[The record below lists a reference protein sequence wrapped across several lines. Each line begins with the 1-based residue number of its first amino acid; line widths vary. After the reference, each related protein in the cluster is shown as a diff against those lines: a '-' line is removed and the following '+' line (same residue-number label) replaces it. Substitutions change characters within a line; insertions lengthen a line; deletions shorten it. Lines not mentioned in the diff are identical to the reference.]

1 MERKE
6 IFIMAKTYRGFEM
19 VVVMR
24 EREEVMREEEVD
36 EITGE
41 EFNAALKKVKEKD
54 LLEKT
59 EYNIEE

>member
-24 EREEVMREEEVD
+24 EREEVVREEEVD
-36 EITGE
+36 EIT
-41 EFNAALKKVKEKD
+41 AALKKVKEKD